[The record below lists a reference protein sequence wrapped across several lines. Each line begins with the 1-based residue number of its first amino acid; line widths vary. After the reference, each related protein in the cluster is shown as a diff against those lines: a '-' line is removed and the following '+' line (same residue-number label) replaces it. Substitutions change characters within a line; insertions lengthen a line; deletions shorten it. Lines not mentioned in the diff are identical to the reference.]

1 LRECEQAYYSDS
13 KRLGSSG
20 SRGETCRIL
29 AKNKKVSFFSRLQ
42 NPGPSLLKTGI
53 GFMSDDIE
61 HGLGGA
67 SKLHQSG
74 LALESIAGAE
84 IGFPGQ
90 LELDLVF
97 GNRIR

>member
-1 LRECEQAYYSDS
+1 MRDGALVYWLRTRRS
-13 KRLGSSG
+13 LSSLCFKTPLQQHYPG
-20 SRGETCRIL
+20 LQGRFETEH
-29 AKNKKVSFFSRLQ
+29 
-42 NPGPSLLKTGI
+42 GPSLLKTGI